1 MHTRTAV
8 LCALTAHYMLIVV
21 GDRSVES
28 SGFSKESGTMYD
40 YNVDSGACFKVL
52 EEHQFTVPLD

>member
-1 MHTRTAV
+1 
-8 LCALTAHYMLIVV
+8 MLIVV
-21 GDRSVES
+21 GDRNVES